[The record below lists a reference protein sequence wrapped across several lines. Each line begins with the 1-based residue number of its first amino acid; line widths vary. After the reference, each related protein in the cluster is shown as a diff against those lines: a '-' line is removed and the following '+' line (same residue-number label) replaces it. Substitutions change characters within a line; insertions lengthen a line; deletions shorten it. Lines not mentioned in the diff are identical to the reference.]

1 MARLQTR
8 RRTMSV
14 LVACEES
21 QAVCVA
27 FRELGYEAYSC
38 DLEPC
43 SGGHPEWHIQADAL
57 ELLKLRWDIV
67 IAFPPCTY
75 LTNAG
80 NRWLYHA
87 GELNQDRYSE
97 GMKAKDFFLKFLQA
111 DCPHIAVEN
120 PRPAPVFDMP
130 PASQEIQPYMFGH
143 PFTKATRLWLRGL
156 PLLMATDIVIPEYTW
171 CPSSK
176 SGSNGYAAHNGKA
189 RSKTFSGIARA
200 MAEQWGQYIYEK

>member
-87 GELNQDRYSE
+87 GGAKSGQIQQRNEGKGLFLEVPSSRLPSYSRRESETRTCFRYAAGVSGNPAVYVRPSVYKGNSPMASRASAAHGNRYSRSRIYMVSIKQE
-97 GMKAKDFFLKFLQA
+97 RQQWV
-111 DCPHIAVEN
+111 CC
-120 PRPAPVFDMP
+120 
-130 PASQEIQPYMFGH
+130 SQWQ
-143 PFTKATRLWLRGL
+143 
-156 PLLMATDIVIPEYTW
+156 
-171 CPSSK
+171 SSVK
-176 SGSNGYAAHNGKA
+176 N
-189 RSKTFSGIARA
+189 FSGNCAGNGRTMGAIH
-200 MAEQWGQYIYEK
+200 I

>member
-1 MARLQTR
+1 
-8 RRTMSV
+8 MSV

-21 QAVCVA
+21 RAVCVA
-27 FRELGYEAYSC
+27 FRKLGYEAYSC

-75 LTNAG
+75 LSNAG

-87 GELNQDRYSE
+87 GELNQGRYSE

-111 DCPHIAVEN
+111 TCF
-120 PRPAPVFDMP
+120 R
-130 PASQEIQPYMFGH
+130 
-143 PFTKATRLWLRGL
+143 
-156 PLLMATDIVIPEYTW
+156 
-171 CPSSK
+171 
-176 SGSNGYAAHNGKA
+176 YAAGVSGNPAVYVRPSVYKGNSPMASRASAAHGNRYSRSRIYMVSIQQTRQQWVCCSQWQSSVKNFFGNCAGNGRTMGA
-189 RSKTFSGIARA
+189 IH
-200 MAEQWGQYIYEK
+200 I